1 MTQQEVYNQA
11 LANSF
16 WITQNLPRFKDIDPY
31 ALARVSTGVAKVES
45 NFNPTAK
52 NKSSSARGLMQIL
65 ICTQRE
71 VEAKYLKLKNFPEAS
86 LYCKSY
92 PKAPVN
98 TKTLDKIYTPYYG
111 MLIGQVYLAYQYKR
125 YNDWAKA
132 IHAFNQGS
140 YNNTAPKLAGK
151 TYLGKVNTRL
161 NEINFKQLEKVA
173 NTTKALITD
182 GKYPEFL

>member
-1 MTQQEVYNQA
+1 
-11 LANSF
+11 
-16 WITQNLPRFKDIDPY
+16 
-31 ALARVSTGVAKVES
+31 
-45 NFNPTAK
+45 
-52 NKSSSARGLMQIL
+52 MQIL

-71 VEAKYLKLKNFPEAS
+71 IEAKYLKVKVFPEAS
-86 LYCKSY
+86 IYCKSY

-98 TKTLDKIYTPYYG
+98 TKILDKIYTPYYG
-111 MLIGQVYLAYQYKR
+111 MLIGQVYLAYQYNR

-140 YNNTAPKLAGK
+140 YNNTAPKAAGK
-151 TYLGKVNTRL
+151 TYLTKVNSKL
-161 NEINFKQLEKVA
+161 NEIDFASLEKVA